1 MQITTTIT
9 VIPWRF
15 SLKWV
20 IKKNYFWRPIY
31 SYSSIFENNK
41 KPYLLN
47 EIIQFLWCVFLPI
60 LSPTT
65 IIPWRFFLNALYHIV
80 YFIKVNKCC
89 LIKWSC
95 NFLQVIS
102 WRPPSSCP
110 LLPMGVTLLRVPY
123 HPMVHHP
130 WEVTTY
136 SSKTNLIYLHI
147 P

>member
-1 MQITTTIT
+1 MQITSTTT

-80 YFIKVNKCC
+80 YFIKVNKCYW
-89 LIKWSC
+89 IKWSC
-95 NFLQVIS
+95 NFLQMIS
-102 WRPPSSCP
+102 WCPPPPVVRSSLWGLPSS
-110 LLPMGVTLLRVPY
+110 LPSTNHNDQTSKLR
-123 HPMVHHP
+123 MSSIIHHIN
-130 WEVTTY
+130 Y
-136 SSKTNLIYLHI
+136 N
-147 P
+147 